1 VVDDQLVIQE
11 MIRVLKPGGRLILF
25 CPNRWYPFET
35 HGIYWRG
42 TYRFGNKALV
52 NYLPRPLRNRLAP
65 HVRVY
70 SRRDLDVLFRD
81 LPVEIKARSV
91 IFGGYDNIIY
101 RFPRLG
107 RVLRFILYTLEKT
120 PLRVLGL
127 SHFWVIEKTKEIS
140 YG

>member
-1 VVDDQLVIQE
+1 
-11 MIRVLKPGGRLILF
+11 
-25 CPNRWYPFET
+25 
-35 HGIYWRG
+35 
-42 TYRFGNKALV
+42 
-52 NYLPRPLRNRLAP
+52 
-65 HVRVY
+65 
-70 SRRDLDVLFRD
+70 
-81 LPVEIKARSV
+81 VEIKARSV